1 MQVRPHI
8 LFHCLS
14 SDSNPSL
21 KMLVPPTVTRLTF
34 GVADNDRH
42 GLLPGHQPGEAN
54 RVAES
59 AGLADRVETRGAPCV
74 GQRLSRGLRGD
85 LGQEHSFEPGFY
97 GRWAT

>member
-1 MQVRPHI
+1 MFVFGLESVAKDVGPTD
-8 LFHCLS
+8 
-14 SDSNPSL
+14 SDLPGF
-21 KMLVPPTVTRLTF
+21 TRLTF